1 MRKTARKQFLALA
14 LVLAM
19 LAGLGVP
26 AMAAEE
32 EGKTITILQTSDL
45 HGMVNPFDYA
55 SNKENK
61 TSMAHAAAIIKA
73 EREADP
79 DLLLLDTGD
88 TTQANYI
95 QSFLDEEPH
104 PMIEAM
110 NYLEYDAWTLGNHE
124 FNFDF
129 KYTTKEIEEFQG
141 VTLGGNF
148 YKADGTR
155 WIDAYQIF
163 EVDGVKVAVFG
174 VDAPHIPQ
182 WEKSDPGH
190 YDNMKIT
197 NPDEETGKILDELE
211 GKADVIIGSI
221 HYGLDGEYGVAGCRE
236 IAETYGDRMDALFI
250 GHAHA
255 TVNETIGG
263 IPVLEP
269 GSNGEFVS
277 KVTLTLKA
285 DGDGWAVDKAEGE
298 LIDCAEV
305 TPDPEFLAEFK
316 DLHEKSLEL
325 ASREVGAVGKTFID
339 PLEFLPGIPS
349 AVLEDDAVTDLVNK
363 VQMERAG
370 ADVSLAALFDA
381 TSNLQAGPF
390 LHRDSVKIYKYDN
403 TLYGVK
409 VTGKQMK
416 AIMEEKA
423 GNFFNQYQPG
433 DVTISFN
440 PNIRLYNYDMFAGLD
455 YEIDISKPAGSRIQN
470 VVYKGQPL
478 KDTDTMILALNNY
491 RYGGLVS
498 AGLINEADVVY
509 EGGAVRDMITEYVE
523 SLDGPLMPEVD
534 NNWKIVGADLDDPQK
549 DLIYEKVRSGEIA
562 IPTSEDGRTP
572 NIASLNGP
580 ALRAAGVLPPL
591 DEEAAEEPV
600 PAPEPEPEPAPEPEP
615 EPAPAPEPEP
625 APTPE
630 PVPEP
635 APAPAPSVEGT
646 YTVKAGDCLWSIAQE
661 AYGTGTKWGVIY
673 SANKASVKDP
683 TAIQIG
689 QVLVIPAA

>member
-182 WEKSDPGH
+182 WEKSDPSH

-523 SLDGPLMPEVD
+523 ALDGPLMPEVD

-600 PAPEPEPEPAPEPEP
+600 PAPEPEPEPAP
-615 EPAPAPEPEP
+615 APEPEP
-625 APTPE
+625 VPE
-630 PVPEP
+630 PAP

-683 TAIQIG
+683 AAIQIG

>member
-1 MRKTARKQFLALA
+1 MRKTTRKQFLALA

-32 EGKTITILQTSDL
+32 GEKTITILQTSDL
-45 HGMVNPFDYA
+45 HGMVNPYDYA

-95 QSFLDEEPH
+95 QSFLDEEPD
-104 PMIEAM
+104 PMIDAL
-110 NYLEYDAWTLGNHE
+110 NYLKYDAWTLGNHE

-129 KYTTKEIEEFQG
+129 KYTQKKIGEFQG
-141 VTLGGNF
+141 ATLGGNF

-155 WIDAYQIF
+155 WIDAYKIF

-221 HYGLDGEYGVAGCRE
+221 HYGLDGEYGAAGCRE

-255 TVNETIGG
+255 KVDETIGG

-269 GSNGEFVS
+269 GSNGEYVG

-298 LIDCAEV
+298 LIDCAAV
-305 TPDPEFLAEFK
+305 TPDPDFLAKFK
-316 DLHEKSLEL
+316 GLHEESLAL
-325 ASREVGAVGKTFID
+325 ASREVGTVGKTFIEN
-339 PLEFLPGIPS
+339 LEVLPGIPT
-349 AVLEDDAVTDLVNK
+349 AIVEDDAVTDLVNK

-416 AIMEEKA
+416 AIMEA
-423 GNFFNQYQPG
+423 RGGSFFNQYQPG
-433 DVTISFN
+433 DVTISFD
-440 PNIRLYNYDMFAGLD
+440 PNIRMYNYDMFAGLD
-455 YEIDISKPAGSRIQN
+455 YEIDISKPVGSRIQN
-470 VVYKGQPL
+470 VVYKGAPL
-478 KDTDTMILALNNY
+478 KDDETMVLALNNY

-549 DLIYEKVRSGEIA
+549 DLIYEKVRNGEIT

-580 ALRAAGVLPPL
+580 ALRAEGVLPPL
-591 DEEAAEEPV
+591 DEEPAEEPAPA
-600 PAPEPEPEPAPEPEP
+600 PAPEPAPEP
-615 EPAPAPEPEP
+615 EPAPAPEPV
-625 APTPE
+625 PE
-630 PVPEP
+630 PVPAPEP
-635 APAPAPSVEGT
+635 APAPAAEGT
-646 YTVKAGDCLWSIAQE
+646 YTVKAGDCLWGIAQE

-673 SANKASVKDP
+673 SANKSTVKDP
-683 TAIQIG
+683 AAIQIG

>member
-1 MRKTARKQFLALA
+1 MGGHFMQRTTRKKLLA
-14 LVLAM
+14 LVLAIVM
-19 LAGLGVP
+19 LAGLSVP
-26 AMAAEE
+26 ALAAEE

-73 EREADP
+73 ERAKDP

-104 PMIEAM
+104 PMIQAL
-110 NYLEYDAWTLGNHE
+110 NYLGYDAWTLGNHE

-129 KYTTKEIEEFQG
+129 KYTVKEIDEFEG
-141 VTLGGNF
+141 VALGGNF

-155 WIDAYQIF
+155 WLDAYTIF
-163 EVDGVKVAVFG
+163 DVDGVKVAVFG

-190 YDNMKIT
+190 YNNMKIT
-197 NPDEETGKILDELE
+197 DPMEEIGKILDELE
-211 GKADVIIGSI
+211 GKADVIVGSV
-221 HYGLDGEYGVAGCRE
+221 HYGLDGEYGAAGMKEVAE
-236 IAETYGDRMDALFI
+236 AYGGRMDALFI

-255 TVNETIGG
+255 KVNETIGG

-269 GSNGEFVS
+269 GTNAEYVS

-298 LIDCAEV
+298 LLDCAEA
-305 TPDPEFLAEFK
+305 TPDGDFLKEFK
-316 DLHEKSLEL
+316 GLHEKSLEL
-325 ASREVGAVGKTFID
+325 ASREVGTVGKTFID
-339 PLEFLPGIPS
+339 PLEVLPGIPT

-363 VQMERAG
+363 VQMLNAG
-370 ADVSLAALFDA
+370 ADVSLAALFDS

-470 VVYKGQPL
+470 VVYKGQPM

-498 AGLINEADVVY
+498 AGLINESDVVY

-549 DLIYEKVRSGEIA
+549 DLIYEKVRAGEIQ

-580 ALRAAGVLPPL
+580 ALRAEGILPAL
-591 DEEAAEEPV
+591 DEE
-600 PAPEPEPEPAPEPEP
+600 EPAPAPAPAPEP

-625 APTPE
+625 APAPE
-630 PVPEP
+630 PEP
-635 APAPAPSVEGT
+635 APAPAPSTEEGT
-646 YTVKAGDCLWSIAQE
+646 YTVKSGDCLWSIAQD
-661 AYGTGTKWGVIY
+661 AYGTGKLWGMIY
-673 SANKASVKDP
+673 EANKAAVKNP
-683 TAIQIG
+683 AEIQVG

>member
-1 MRKTARKQFLALA
+1 MRNTARKQFLALA

-26 AMAAEE
+26 ALAAEE
-32 EGKTITILQTSDL
+32 GEKTITILQTSDL

-55 SNKENK
+55 SNKEAK
-61 TSMAHAAAIIKA
+61 TSMAHAAAVIKA
-73 EREADP
+73 ERETDP

-95 QSFLDEEPH
+95 QSFLDEEPD
-104 PMIEAM
+104 PMIDAL
-110 NYLEYDAWTLGNHE
+110 NYLKYDAWTLGNHE

-129 KYTTKEIEEFQG
+129 KYTQKKIGEFQG
-141 VTLGGNF
+141 AALGGNF
-148 YKADGTR
+148 YKADGKR
-155 WIDAYQIF
+155 WIDAYKIF

-221 HYGLDGEYGVAGCRE
+221 HYGLDGEYGAAGCRE

-255 TVNETIGG
+255 KVDETIGG

-269 GSNGEFVS
+269 GSNGEYVS

-305 TPDPEFLAEFK
+305 TPDPDFLSKFK
-316 DLHEKSLEL
+316 SLHEESLAL
-325 ASREVGAVGKTFID
+325 ASREVGTVGKTFIEN
-339 PLEFLPGIPS
+339 LEVLPGIPT
-349 AVLEDDAVTDLVNK
+349 AIVEDDAVTDLVNK

-370 ADVSLAALFDA
+370 ADVSLAALFDS

-416 AIMEEKA
+416 AIMEA
-423 GNFFNQYQPG
+423 RGGSFFNQYQPG
-433 DVTISFN
+433 DVTISFD
-440 PNIRLYNYDMFAGLD
+440 PNIRMYNYDMFAGLD
-455 YEIDISKPAGSRIQN
+455 YEIDISKPVGSRIQN
-470 VVYKGQPL
+470 VVYKGHPL
-478 KDTDTMILALNNY
+478 KDDETMVLALNNY

-549 DLIYEKVRSGEIA
+549 DLIYEKVRNGEIT

-580 ALRAAGVLPPL
+580 ALRAEGVLPPL
-591 DEEAAEEPV
+591 DEEPAEEPA
-600 PAPEPEPEPAPEPEP
+600 PAPTPEPAPEP
-615 EPAPAPEPEP
+615 EPAPAPEPV
-625 APTPE
+625 PE
-630 PVPEP
+630 PVPAPEPEP
-635 APAPAPSVEGT
+635 APVPSVEGT

-673 SANKASVKDP
+673 GANKATVKDP
-683 TAIQIG
+683 AAIQIG